1 MLLALLPSLAL
12 PRPLPS
18 AALDARGP
26 AGKRDSPVKLS
37 GCPAGQRN
45 ARKDECAAAV
55 KEVADALE
63 LPVRIGL
70 KTVDEGRD
78 GIVPSGCSYSRHSEQ
93 ATFNRHKEGGSGSEN
108 YEPVCFAEP
117 IADKSSSWCI
127 VSHMRNRTSHHG
139 HKALCV
145 PGKAKDAV
153 VKYAV
158 KDDDDPIPEPDP
170 IPCTDMPCDANG
182 KALTEVTYSSSGGT
196 FSETESETVRAS
208 TEKLTRKPPKAQE
221 EQEAPKKAAKEQ
233 EAPKADDGHW
243 HPEQANGAPYDEE
256 VSRKKWEKEPR
267 YADKNKDKTIQDGDE
282 DEAAAAKEEEEVS
295 KFDDGSWHP
304 DGQEKVTLTLTLALT
319 PTLTLTL
326 TPTLTAWRRKFSA
339 SCTS

>member
-1 MLLALLPSLAL
+1 MLLALVPSLGL
-12 PRPLPS
+12 PAPLPS

-26 AGKRDSPVKLS
+26 AGKRDSPVKFK

-63 LPVRIGL
+63 LPIRIGL

-78 GIVPSGCSYSRHSEQ
+78 GFVPSGCSYSRHSEQ

-108 YEPVCFAEP
+108 YEAVCFAEP

-139 HKALCV
+139 HKAFCV
-145 PGKAKDAV
+145 QAKAKDAAV
-153 VKYAV
+153 NYAV
-158 KDDDDPIPEPDP
+158 KDDEPDEGEDPEPEEP
-170 IPCTDMPCDANG
+170 EQIPCTDMPCDA
-182 KALTEVTYSSSGGT
+182 KQKLTYSSSGGT
-196 FSETESETVRAS
+196 FSESETVRAAS
-208 TEKLTRKPPKAQE
+208 EQLKRKPPK

-233 EAPKADDGHW
+233 EAPKADDGQW
-243 HPEQANGAPYDEE
+243 HPEQSNGAPYDEE
-256 VSRKKWEKEPR
+256 ASRKKWEKEPR

-282 DEAAAAKEEEEVS
+282 KDDVDDVS
-295 KFDDGSWHP
+295 KFDDGSWHAP
-304 DGQEKVTLTLTLALT
+304 DEQEG
-319 PTLTLTL
+319 
-326 TPTLTAWRRKFSA
+326 
-339 SCTS
+339 

>member
-1 MLLALLPSLAL
+1 MLLALVPSLGL
-12 PRPLPS
+12 PTPLAS
-18 AALDARGP
+18 TALDARGP
-26 AGKRDSPVKLS
+26 AGKRDSPVKFK

-63 LPVRIGL
+63 LPIRIGL

-78 GIVPSGCSYSRHSEQ
+78 GFVPSGCSYSRHSEQ

-108 YEPVCFAEP
+108 YEAVCFAEP

-139 HKALCV
+139 HKAFCV
-145 PGKAKDAV
+145 QAKAKDAAV
-153 VKYAV
+153 NYAA
-158 KDDDDPIPEPDP
+158 KDDEPEEGEDPEPEEP
-170 IPCTDMPCDANG
+170 EQIPCTDMPCDG
-182 KALTEVTYSSSGGT
+182 KQKLTYSSSGGT
-196 FSETESETVRAS
+196 FSESETVRAAS
-208 TEKLTRKPPKAQE
+208 EQLKRKPPK
-221 EQEAPKKAAKEQ
+221 EQEPVKAAAKEQ

-282 DEAAAAKEEEEVS
+282 KDVDDVS
-295 KFDDGSWHP
+295 KFDDGSWHAP
-304 DGQEKVTLTLTLALT
+304 DEQEG
-319 PTLTLTL
+319 
-326 TPTLTAWRRKFSA
+326 
-339 SCTS
+339 